1 MRLFRRT
8 AKKPQIPCISEGI
21 QSPENNKV
29 AFTHNFKSH
38 TGAEQKCQ
46 VFHTSPVAHCITNMK
61 DGLIVDVNGS
71 FAKLF
76 GYHRDELIGKNI
88 TDLNINY
95 SEADRRKFGEM
106 MQRQGSICNY
116 ETVARNSKGEALKV
130 LLSYDIIESGQN
142 QYILKTVIDI
152 TERSRIKKRILQIN
166 TQLEKKIRERN
177 WEMTQLLEREKHI
190 HEMKSKFVTMASH
203 EFRTPLGVISTSL
216 SLLEEYM
223 QPASSDKTG
232 RHFKRIRV
240 AVKQLTEILNDFLSI
255 DQLQQGNYKKTN
267 REFNLKTLLNE
278 VREVMGGTDHKENK
292 IQLLYSGEEMIVQ
305 DMNIIRN
312 ILSNLLSNALK
323 FSAEHRPVI
332 ISVNNHNKLV
342 SISVQDHGIGI
353 PVEEQPLLFT
363 RFFRGSNTGNIQG
376 TGLGLNIVKCLV
388 DLIDGDISF
397 SSRRNE
403 GSTFTF
409 SFRSDPQPVQA
420 TDPG

>member
-8 AKKPQIPCISEGI
+8 AKKPQRSSTSEVI
-21 QSPENNKV
+21 QTPETNPP
-29 AFTHNFKSH
+29 AFIHSSLSHNWK
-38 TGAEQKCQ
+38 EQDCK
-46 VFHTSPVAHCITNMK
+46 VFHSSPVAHCITRMN
-61 DGLIVDVNGS
+61 DGTIVDVNFS

-76 GYHRDELIGKNI
+76 GYYREELLGKNI
-88 TDLNINY
+88 NDLNINY
-95 SEADRRKFGEM
+95 NETDRRKFSEL
-106 MQRQGSICNY
+106 MQRQGSICHY
-116 ETVARNSKGEALKV
+116 ETVARNNKGEALKV
-130 LLSYDIIESGQN
+130 LLSYDMIESGQD

-152 TERSRIKKRILQIN
+152 TERNRIKKNILQIN
-166 TQLEKKIRERN
+166 TILEKKIRERN

-267 REFNLKTLLNE
+267 REFNLKTLMNE

-292 IQLLYSGEEMIVQ
+292 IQLPYSGEEMIVQ

-376 TGLGLNIVKCLV
+376 TGLGLNIVKCLA
-388 DLIDGDISF
+388 DLIGGDIAF

-403 GSTFTF
+403 GSIFTF
-409 SFRSDPQPVQA
+409 SFRSDPQP
-420 TDPG
+420 D